1 MARDNMEKDV
11 IKAFLGDETEFSGFL
26 SFEGTVRIDGKF
38 DGEIKTN
45 DNLIIGPTALIRA
58 TISVGSIT
66 VMGRVEGDIIAT
78 MKLHIASKGQ
88 VIGNVFTPALH
99 IEDGA
104 VLEGN
109 VSMTKH
115 ASEDNVRPLVRKNKS
130 EGEEP
135 RQNIPAARA

>member
-11 IKAFLGDETEFSGFL
+11 IKAFLGDETEFTGFL
-26 SFEGTVRIDGKF
+26 TFEGTVRIDGKF
-38 DGEIKTN
+38 EGEIKTS
-45 DNLIIGPTALIRA
+45 DNLIIGQTALIKA
-58 TISVGSIT
+58 TIAVGSIM
-66 VMGRVEGDIIAT
+66 VLGRVEGDITAVKKI
-78 MKLHIASKGQ
+78 HITSKGQ

-109 VSMTKH
+109 VSMIKH
-115 ASEDNVRPLVRKNKS
+115 ESDTNVLPLVRKKKS